1 MVKKKLKLKK
11 NIFYKLILSTIFLLV
26 MIVLFTSSYFIY
38 TTNRKIPYYTKD
50 SQNYSYL
57 EIEEMSESFARIGK
71 KELHFVRDKKNIYV
85 IAINKKDQK
94 KYQEMIDYTYE
105 KSKEKKKLKIFG
117 YPIEKNTQIKN
128 LEIKYI
134 NKFLSYEE
142 KIEINEN
149 NYQTYL
155 ANTYLD
161 TTINSFYKFNY
172 IVFILLLLLA
182 IVTYLFIKVIFFKG
196 SEKISERI

>member
-11 NIFYKLILSTIFLLV
+11 NIFYKLIISPIFLLV
-26 MIVLFTSSYFIY
+26 MVILFTSSYFIY
-38 TTNRKIPYYTKD
+38 TTSRKIPYYTK
-50 SQNYSYL
+50 SSKIYSYL
-57 EIEEMSESFARIGK
+57 EIEEMSESFASMGQ
-71 KELHFVRDKKNIYV
+71 KELHFVKDKKNIYV

-94 KYQEMIDYTYE
+94 KYQEIIDYTYV
-105 KSKEKKKLKIFG
+105 KTKEKKSLKIFG

-142 KIEINEN
+142 KIEINKN
-149 NYQTYL
+149 NYPIYL
-155 ANTYLD
+155 ASTYLD
-161 TTINSFYKFNY
+161 TTINPFYKFNY
-172 IVFILLLLLA
+172 IVFILLLLLV

-196 SEKISERI
+196 SEQTSERI